1 VGEGIVTADEGRAW
15 VSWQPG
21 DATAMVDEVVTRARQ
36 ARQSEPE
43 EWA

>member
-1 VGEGIVTADEGRAW
+1 VTANEGRAW
-15 VSWQPG
+15 VSWRVG
-21 DATAMVDEVVTRARQ
+21 DAATMVDEVVARARQ